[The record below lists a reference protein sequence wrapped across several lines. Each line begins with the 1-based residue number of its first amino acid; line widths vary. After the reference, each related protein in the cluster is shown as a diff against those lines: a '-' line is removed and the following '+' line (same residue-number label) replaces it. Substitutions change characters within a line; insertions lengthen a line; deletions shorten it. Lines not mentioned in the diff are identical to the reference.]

1 MTAQGAIQTANRGLP
16 CFAGIIPAN
25 HRLESK
31 YRFAVLP
38 FLRTWYNDCA
48 RRNPDREPRS
58 ALQGAILTG
67 ITANIIGVKCKYER
81 TDTAIQATAEV
92 P

>member
-1 MTAQGAIQTANRGLP
+1 MAALLFIDRISFKASIYEKNR
-16 CFAGIIPAN
+16 CFSFC
-25 HRLESK
+25 L
-31 YRFAVLP
+31 YL
-38 FLRTWYNDCA
+38 WYNDCA
-48 RRNPDREPRS
+48 RRNPDREPRP